1 MTCVH
6 DFEYDKDITD
16 VARYNNSALSVVVRR
31 SIVKDG
37 LVYVRISV
45 CMSLD
50 RIFCGTFCA

>member
-1 MTCVH
+1 MH
-6 DFEYDKDITD
+6 DFEYDEDITD
-16 VARYNNSALSVVVRR
+16 VARYNNSALSVLVRR